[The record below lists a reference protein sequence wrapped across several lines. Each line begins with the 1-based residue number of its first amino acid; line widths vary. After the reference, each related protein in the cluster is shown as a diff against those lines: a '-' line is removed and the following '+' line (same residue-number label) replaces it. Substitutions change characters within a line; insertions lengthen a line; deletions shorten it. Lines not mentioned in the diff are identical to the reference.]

1 MCLCY
6 TFKICIYFFVYNSVL
21 MKIMYNLI
29 DMYLGKTSL
38 MYAAEGG
45 HIEAVRLLINH
56 GSDIK
61 AKTLIG

>member
-1 MCLCY
+1 
-6 TFKICIYFFVYNSVL
+6 
-21 MKIMYNLI
+21 
-29 DMYLGKTSL
+29 

-45 HIEAVRLLINH
+45 HIEAVRLLVNH

>member
-6 TFKICIYFFVYNSVL
+6 TFKICIYIFVYNSVL
-21 MKIMYNLI
+21 MKIMYI
-29 DMYLGKTSL
+29 VIYIYLGKTSL

-45 HIEAVRLLINH
+45 HIEAVRLLVNH